1 MQQAQTDCTVHQWPG
16 IDMFEKPLV
25 LFDVSS
31 YYRRHPMNNISVKVS
46 PELQQRL
53 ARVARQNRLSQ
64 SELIRRALTHFLD
77 ERAGLGDKKSA
88 ADLAGD
94 LAGCVHGGPID
105 LSSDPKHLEGF
116 GQP

>member
-1 MQQAQTDCTVHQWPG
+1 MHRWLG
-16 IDMFEKPLV
+16 IDIFEKPFVIL
-25 LFDVSS
+25 DVNS
-31 YYRRHPMNNISVKVS
+31 YYLRNPMPNISVKVS

-53 ARVARQNRLSQ
+53 AQVARQNRLSQ
-64 SELIRRALTHFLD
+64 SELIRRSLTHFLD

-105 LSSDPKHLEGF
+105 LSSDPKHLEDF